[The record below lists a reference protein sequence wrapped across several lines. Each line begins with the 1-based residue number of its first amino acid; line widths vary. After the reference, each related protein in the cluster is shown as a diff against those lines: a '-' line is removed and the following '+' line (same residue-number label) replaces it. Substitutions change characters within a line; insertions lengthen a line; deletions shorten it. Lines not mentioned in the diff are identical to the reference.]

1 MIRVLVVDDS
11 AFVRKAIALMLERA
25 PDIQVAG
32 TARDGEEALA
42 QVRALD
48 PDVVTLD
55 VEMPGMDGLTA
66 LRHLIR
72 EAPRPV
78 LMISSLT
85 QEGAATTVE
94 ALAAGAFDFIPKEHA
109 RISTSITKIES
120 ELHQKVR
127 QAARA
132 RRRPLRPAPGAA
144 PPRPAPLRFP
154 DARVLVVG
162 ISTGGPLALQA
173 LIPALP
179 ASFPV
184 PIAIVQHMPPHFTRS
199 LARRLDASSA
209 LDVREA
215 EPGLAL
221 VPGRVVLARGGEHLT
236 LRASARGT
244 VEAVLSPEPAALLHR
259 PAADEL
265 FRSAAEVYGRGVVAL
280 VMTGMGKDGLAG
292 ARHVRERGGHV
303 LAQDE
308 ASCVVYGM
316 PRAVAEAGLAEAA
329 VPLDALAETLT
340 AALGSRAA
348 PAPANA

>member
-1 MIRVLVVDDS
+1 GDRHQAARRLPQAAPVHRRLRHPRRRPRRDGARPRRPARAEPEGCRRTGSSHRRARGGPHRRPLMIRVLVVDDS

-66 LRHLIR
+66 LRQLIR

-94 ALAAGAFDFIPKEHA
+94 ALAAGAFDFISKEHA

-120 ELHQKVR
+120 DLHQKVR

-144 PPRPAPLRFP
+144 PPR
-154 DARVLVVG
+154 
-162 ISTGGPLALQA
+162 
-173 LIPALP
+173 
-179 ASFPV
+179 
-184 PIAIVQHMPPHFTRS
+184 
-199 LARRLDASSA
+199 
-209 LDVREA
+209 
-215 EPGLAL
+215 
-221 VPGRVVLARGGEHLT
+221 
-236 LRASARGT
+236 
-244 VEAVLSPEPAALLHR
+244 
-259 PAADEL
+259 
-265 FRSAAEVYGRGVVAL
+265 
-280 VMTGMGKDGLAG
+280 
-292 ARHVRERGGHV
+292 
-303 LAQDE
+303 
-308 ASCVVYGM
+308 
-316 PRAVAEAGLAEAA
+316 
-329 VPLDALAETLT
+329 
-340 AALGSRAA
+340 
-348 PAPANA
+348 